1 MSNEEPVS
9 AFRSA
14 LTAASGHIIG
24 SAFPQFGAMMDRM
37 RDQDNKKDRD
47 KASKASK
54 SSSGGRRGRLSSSAI
69 QVIDEGF
76 DELHGDLQ
84 VTNIILNS
92 SLEEHRRISGL
103 LEKMLLSGG
112 GGGGGGS
119 INTAADMGIGAAL
132 AGFGTKL
139 LGGIAASIT
148 ALGPAIAYYFQE
160 DIKKGVIDPA
170 LKLVLG
176 PPGKDVRTHDYV
188 NKYGPLAEIA
198 DDVVNLKKDLGF
210 KNTTDADP
218 VTTENTKT
226 IAALTEQIKQLTD
239 LEKLKGRDTTHTKEL
254 DDKIKE
260 LEDQKKKLQEG
271 LDKQQEDSKRE
282 MMNASGQTGRGNLF
296 PDRAIADVALPKSPD
311 DRSNPNPLQPT
322 FDDQG
327 VDAANSRLTPGVAD
341 IKRKMSGQP
350 TIQEKVGSPLSS
362 PFKSTSTPYEAK
374 SITDTMGISSEQY
387 KAYEEGVTD
396 LEGKKYGVMG
406 GAGHRF
412 AGRYQMGPDEITQTA
427 RELGVARPS
436 NEEFLSNPEMQ
447 EKFMERYT
455 IDHYNYL
462 MKHSPKFASLS
473 KEDQLGILGYAHNQ
487 GAGGRQGQVVGAS
500 AYLQEGGGSGH
511 DAFGT
516 AGSSY
521 ISAVKRRLA
530 QLDNT
535 NSDKTKDAESES
547 GKKQALLAAGTNDW
561 GDSNKSYAGVKNSL
575 QALKDKGYDPILVL
589 PNKSVHGSS
598 AAYDGA
604 LKAATELG
612 VKTEY
617 PSSFETGSESYHIAP
632 KGVAEIK
639 AKYPGVPAFGDSN
652 GDRLGAT
659 EGITGF
665 QGKGAEEIAGH
676 LKNIAAVAVKQD
688 QRVVD
693 SSNFRPVN
701 DQAFRKIA
709 NYIDSKNITAGF
721 KDGPLN
727 VNNRLD
733 SPALDFSSYQPDNL
747 APYIQQTGIDNA
759 AKTVSNRGSNSV
771 KALFTD
777 HTNKSGSPDERSHK
791 DKNNAGSVAPPDER
805 LKKLF
810 DNYIVGT
817 HR

>member
-24 SAFPQFGAMMDRM
+24 SAFPQLGAMMDRM

-54 SSSGGRRGRLSSSAI
+54 SSSGDRKGSLSSSAI

-112 GGGGGGS
+112 GGGGGLLGGGGGGGGGVVD
-119 INTAADMGIGAAL
+119 TAAGIGIWEL
-132 AGFGTKL
+132 GKKL
-139 LGGIAASIT
+139 LGGLTRFGGPLAALT
-148 ALGPAIAYYFQE
+148 ALSVADA
-160 DIKKGVIDPA
+160 KLADPTA
-170 LKLVLG
+170 S
-176 PPGKDVRTHDYV
+176 PNEH
-188 NKYGPLAEIA
+188 KYGPIGIPA
-198 DDVVNLKKDLGF
+198 DDYNHFVDMAKAIKESSGSEQTNL
-210 KNTTDADP
+210 A
-218 VTTENTKT
+218 
-226 IAALTEQIKQLTD
+226 IAALTKQIDNLNETIKQMRKD
-239 LEKLKGRDTTHTKEL
+239 GQDTTATEG
-254 DDKIKE
+254 IKNE
-260 LEDQKKKLQEG
+260 LEQRLKDKKEANESIKNTSG
-271 LDKQQEDSKRE
+271 EDDYKDFIDRHPPALSRE
-282 MMNASGQTGRGNLF
+282 
-296 PDRAIADVALPKSPD
+296 IANIALPQSPD
-311 DRSNPNPLQPT
+311 NRSNPNPLQPT

-350 TIQEKVGSPLSS
+350 TVKYGDESK
-362 PFKSTSTPYEAK
+362 
-374 SITDTMGISSEQY
+374 SSEVASGSVTSSLFGGESGGNYGIYNKGPQGLSGVGHADLGSMTIAQVMEEQSKHNMFAVGAYQMIPKTLAAGVEHLKLDPNQKFDKATQDKLYTEWLAGDKRPQIRDFIMGKSDDLGAAHLATAQEWASVAYHGRSYYPNDRASISDEKIEDSLKKARDIYQKTGNY
-387 KAYEEGVTD
+387 KAALD
-396 LEGKKYGVMG
+396 
-406 GAGHRF
+406 
-412 AGRYQMGPDEITQTA
+412 
-427 RELGVARPS
+427 
-436 NEEFLSNPEMQ
+436 
-447 EKFMERYT
+447 
-455 IDHYNYL
+455 
-462 MKHSPKFASLS
+462 
-473 KEDQLGILGYAHNQ
+473 GILP
-487 GAGGRQGQVVGAS
+487 
-500 AYLQEGGGSGH
+500 
-511 DAFGT
+511 
-516 AGSSY
+516 
-521 ISAVKRRLA
+521 
-530 QLDNT
+530 
-535 NSDKTKDAESES
+535 KDAESES

-589 PNKSVHGSS
+589 PNKSVHGSG

-693 SSNFRPVN
+693 SPNFRPVN